1 MVAPAAVGAG
11 MPGDVHRTVAMCLG
25 LREGSVRTGPQGLRS
40 GTDTQGSRVMIA
52 AGHRW
57 GRGSLA
63 EAAKLWHNS
72 RPPML
77 TRASSV
83 TRWRLSGKS
92 RFNDSFAALDGQNL
106 RRALEFVLWRAPT
119 LLVVAHP

>member
-1 MVAPAAVGAG
+1 MSAWGSTPHYRRRVYAASQA
-11 MPGDVHRTVAMCLG
+11 A
-25 LREGSVRTGPQGLRS
+25 
-40 GTDTQGSRVMIA
+40 TDTQGSRVVIA
-52 AGHRW
+52 AGHRR

-63 EAAKLWHNS
+63 EAAKLWHD
-72 RPPML
+72 RRILMF
-77 TRASSV
+77 TRASRA
-83 TRWRLSGKS
+83 TRWRLTGKC